1 MIKEGPLRM
10 KINFKKLHPDARGPV
25 RSDYGDAGYDLSCL
39 YRTVIPPMA
48 RVQIPTGLA
57 VEIPHGYY
65 GRIAPRSGLAVKH
78 GLDVLG
84 GVIDS
89 GYRGEISVV
98 LINLNLPEELSEA
111 AYKRSAIHSYES
123 HFGSRSTAEFS
134 SQSRI
139 AQLIIE
145 KCHDVEWGEVAELAE
160 SVRGAG
166 GFGSSGV

>member
-1 MIKEGPLRM
+1 MIRGGLLRM
-10 KINFKKLHPDARGPV
+10 KVNFQKLNPDARGPV
-25 RSDYGDAGYDLSCL
+25 RGGYGDAGYDLSCL
-39 YRTVIPPMA
+39 SRVVIPPMS
-48 RVQIPTGLA
+48 RVQVHTGIA

-98 LINLNLPEELSEA
+98 LINLNLPEELFTPDH
-111 AYKRSAIHSYES
+111 KKNTVNSYES
-123 HFGSRSTAEFS
+123 HFGSRSTIEFS
-134 SQSRI
+134 HGSRI

-145 KCHDVEWGEVAELAE
+145 KYHDAEWTEVPDLTE
-160 SVRGAG
+160 SVRGTD
-166 GFGSSGV
+166 GFGSTGV